1 MRCLELFA
9 GAGGAALGIEAA
21 GFSHAALVER
31 DPLACATMRA
41 AGLSPVV
48 EGDVR
53 DLPTIDAAVGPG
65 PIDLLWS
72 SFPCQAFSMAGSRMG
87 ARDSRN
93 GWPWTIAAV
102 RHYGPS
108 LFVGE
113 NVRGILT
120 HSSTSCGDP
129 LTCPGC
135 YTDQVIVPELRS
147 VFPFVAV
154 WVLNAADFGIP
165 QHRRRVFFVGT
176 QTPVS
181 PPVATHSREGG
192 LFSLRWV
199 SISEALGLSVGR
211 VYGGGGHP
219 PKGRPDL
226 RAYRDITEEPST
238 TIKCRDGTS
247 GPWLVRVYGG
257 GRNPSLGELR
267 TMRDITAE
275 PSTTLSASTSGNQ
288 GPFVCAPSP
297 AIATGDGHGMGGSN
311 ARHKLE
317 DLIGRR
323 SLTVEECARLQDF
336 PTGYPF
342 QGPGV
347 ARYRQVGNAVPPGL
361 ARVVVE
367 ALL

>member
-53 DLPTIDAAVGPG
+53 DLPTIDATVGPG

-147 VFPFVAV
+147 VFPCVAV

-211 VYGGGGHP
+211 VYGGG
-219 PKGRPDL
+219 
-226 RAYRDITEEPST
+226 
-238 TIKCRDGTS
+238 
-247 GPWLVRVYGG
+247 
-257 GRNPSLGELR
+257 RNPTPGELR
-267 TMRDITAE
+267 TMRDITEE

-288 GPFVCAPSP
+288 GPYVCAPSP
-297 AIATGDGHGMGGSN
+297 AIAGSNGNGMGGSN

-317 DLIGRR
+317 ELIGRR